1 MPAKVVS
8 FINLKGGV
16 AKTTTAVGTALAL
29 AEHFGKKVLV
39 VDLDPQTSATVM
51 LIGEENW
58 IRLDDQELTLYSLF
72 SDAVD
77 ESNTFSLSR
86 SIQKD
91 VGNLTDVSGVDLLPS
106 SIQLVYLQDE
116 IYNVSYSA
124 NDPNRVLEYALGP
137 VLYKYDYVLI
147 DCPPNLGVITLNGL
161 QISDGYV
168 IPCIPDILSTYGISQ
183 ILNRIGVFA
192 ANRSLK
198 ISPLGI
204 VFTKVKGNV
213 SLHKRRREEVAATA
227 DCPVFQT
234 VFYEYSR
241 YAEAA
246 EYNEPM
252 TFRQKWGG
260 QKGLGPYYQFCQ
272 ELIDKLEQVV

>member
-39 VDLDPQTSATVM
+39 VDLDPQTNATVM

-58 IRLDDQELTLYSLF
+58 IRLDNQDLTLYSLF

-192 ANRSLK
+192 ANRNLK

-260 QKGLGPYYQFCQ
+260 QKGLEPYYQFCQ